1 MIICTCKRLNCFIK
15 SMDNFFKNCL
25 DHQLISKFIIF
36 DDNSSKFDRNYMIK
50 KYPDFKFIF
59 KQHSEKGHSKSLNMI
74 SKYVETKYFLNWE
87 DDTEFKKP
95 RNYIMDSID
104 ILESTESIDNNVV
117 QVLFNDSGFSYQQ
130 KNNDKLKKEKP
141 IPHIVHII
149 DDETLLP
156 ESSEDFII
164 GIHHWPG
171 YSDNAYIMHTNV
183 LKKVGNF
190 IDNS

>member
-1 MIICTCKRLNCFIK
+1 
-15 SMDNFFKNCL
+15 
-25 DHQLISKFIIF
+25 
-36 DDNSSKFDRNYMIK
+36 MIK